1 MCWSLFFIKNTFLE
15 EHLRTTA
22 SAMNW
27 IWHLLMIPQNKTL
40 AYLFFKDQVLL
51 PKNLTSFVLL
61 IYFIDN
67 YNQELLFSLKV
78 LLTHLF
84 PMHPFPIPWKHQK
97 TIRFSKV
104 SKRRKKGALAT
115 NGLNKQFRTHFSLY
129 LSFLLMVFVDC
140 RVQILWLP
148 RKTNKYLKFLYS
160 SLSLQLY
167 LKKDSG
173 KKFPYEN
180 FSEQLFHRTQGKDS
194 FHLYTVL
201 TSFKVARLI

>member
-1 MCWSLFFIKNTFLE
+1 
-15 EHLRTTA
+15 
-22 SAMNW
+22 MNW

-40 AYLFFKDQVLL
+40 AYLFFKDQVPL
-51 PKNLTSFVLL
+51 PKNLTFFVLL

-84 PMHPFPIPWKHQK
+84 PMHPFSIPWKHQK
-97 TIRFSKV
+97 PVRFSKV
-104 SKRRKKGALAT
+104 LKRRKKGALAT

-148 RKTNKYLKFLYS
+148 RKTKKYLKFLYS
-160 SLSLQLY
+160 SLSLHLY

-173 KKFPYEN
+173 KEVSLRKFFGTT
-180 FSEQLFHRTQGKDS
+180 FSQNTRKG
-194 FHLYTVL
+194 
-201 TSFKVARLI
+201 LIPFVHCADIL

>member
-1 MCWSLFFIKNTFLE
+1 MCWSFFFIKNTFLE

-40 AYLFFKDQVLL
+40 AYLLFKDQVLL
-51 PKNLTSFVLL
+51 PKNLTFFVLL

-84 PMHPFPIPWKHQK
+84 PMHPFSIPWKHQK
-97 TIRFSKV
+97 PVRFSKV
-104 SKRRKKGALAT
+104 LKRRKKGALAT

-148 RKTNKYLKFLYS
+148 RKTKKYLKFLYS
-160 SLSLQLY
+160 SLSLHLY

-173 KKFPYEN
+173 KEVSLRKFFGTT
-180 FSEQLFHRTQGKDS
+180 FSQNTRKG
-194 FHLYTVL
+194 
-201 TSFKVARLI
+201 LIPFVHCADIL

>member
-97 TIRFSKV
+97 TVRFSKV
-104 SKRRKKGALAT
+104 SKRRKKDALAT

>member
-51 PKNLTSFVLL
+51 PKNLTFFVLL

-84 PMHPFPIPWKHQK
+84 PMHPFSIPWKHQK
-97 TIRFSKV
+97 PVRFSKV
-104 SKRRKKGALAT
+104 LKRRKKGALAT

-148 RKTNKYLKFLYS
+148 RKTKKYLKFLYS

-167 LKKDSG
+167 LKKDSD
-173 KKFPYEN
+173 KEVSLRKFFGTT
-180 FSEQLFHRTQGKDS
+180 FSQNTRKG
-194 FHLYTVL
+194 
-201 TSFKVARLI
+201 LIPFVHCADIL

>member
-97 TIRFSKV
+97 TVRFSKV

-148 RKTNKYLKFLYS
+148 RKTKKYLEFLYS

-167 LKKDSG
+167 VKKDSG
-173 KKFPYEN
+173 KEVSLRKFFGTT
-180 FSEQLFHRTQGKDS
+180 FSQNTRKG
-194 FHLYTVL
+194 
-201 TSFKVARLI
+201 LIPFVHCADIL

>member
-22 SAMNW
+22 CVMNW
-27 IWHLLMIPQNKTL
+27 IWNLLMIPQNKTL
-40 AYLFFKDQVLL
+40 ANLFFKDQVLL
-51 PKNLTSFVLL
+51 PKNLTFFVLL

-67 YNQELLFSLKV
+67 YNQELLLSLKV

-84 PMHPFPIPWKHQK
+84 SMHPFSIPWKHQK
-97 TIRFSKV
+97 TVRFSKV
-104 SKRRKKGALAT
+104 LKRRKKGALAT

-148 RKTNKYLKFLYS
+148 RKTKKYLEFLYS

-167 LKKDSG
+167 VKKDSG
-173 KKFPYEN
+173 KEVSLRKFFGTT
-180 FSEQLFHRTQGKDS
+180 FSQNTRKG
-194 FHLYTVL
+194 
-201 TSFKVARLI
+201 LIPFVHCADIL